1 MVEFLKNNHNFGK
14 VYRGGMGIWGG
25 TGRFVNILQKQLFDN
40 VISPIFCWL
49 IYHLK
54 DIYS

>member
-1 MVEFLKNNHNFGK
+1 MSVTLVRSTGVEW
-14 VYRGGMGIWGG
+14 VYGGE
-25 TGRFVNILQKQLFDN
+25 RVVLQIFFKKQLFDN
-40 VISPIFCWL
+40 VKSPIFCWL